1 MSSLFHIK
9 YRPDI
14 DGLRAVAVLAVILF
28 HGFPQYIQGGF
39 VGVDIF
45 FVISGYLIST
55 IIYSELQTNSF
66 SFLDFYSRRIKR
78 IFPALLAVLFTT
90 FFFGWFFLT
99 PREYE
104 ILNQEIAGGAAFFSN
119 FIFWRQSGYFD
130 IAADKKPL
138 LHLWSLAVEEQFYIF
153 WPLILWVFSRL
164 KVNLLYLTIF
174 VLIASF
180 GLNIFYI
187 NTDPI
192 GAFYAPFTRFWELL
206 IGGLLAYL
214 SLYRLEHIQF
224 GSHSRD
230 LLSITGLACI
240 LLGVFT
246 FNKLLPFPGWF
257 ALLPVVGATLLIFA
271 GPDAMINRSLLS
283 SRVMVW
289 IGLISYPLYL
299 WHWPVFSLGRIYSG
313 HALTELQTTGAI
325 LLSFLLAWGTF
336 KYIESPIRRSSK
348 GGMWVN
354 AMIFLMTVVGV
365 SAYFV
370 KENNGL
376 ASRFSVEP
384 LRRNNQLTGCDNV
397 VRDNVLY
404 PCTFG
409 KLDAKRTILI
419 YGDSHAGHLTSALN
433 NALGSEF
440 KFIFLGYGGC
450 FLSKNEG
457 ADGDKMC
464 QLMWSQI
471 RKLREER
478 LYAVVHAQRWG
489 NMDPDTLR
497 DQMRESY
504 KASGLAP
511 EKIAIVGSIPNVD
524 LDCEIAN
531 YYIPSRKKECPV
543 YADQYL
549 SNENFILVTKAL
561 DKPKNLLF
569 IYPYEKLC
577 PKASCQVISGST
589 ANYWDDWHMSRDGAL
604 MAVTD
609 LIDYLRN

>member
-28 HGFPQYIQGGF
+28 HGFAQYIHGGF

-55 IIYSELQTNSF
+55 IIYSELRSDSF
-66 SFLDFYSRRIKR
+66 SFIDFYSRRIKR
-78 IFPALLAVLFTT
+78 IFPALLAVLFTA
-90 FFFGWFFLT
+90 FLFGWFFLT

-104 ILNQEIAGGAAFFSN
+104 TLNQEIAGGAAFFSN

-153 WPLILWVFSRL
+153 WPLILWLFSRL
-164 KVNLLYLTIF
+164 KVRLLYVTIF
-174 VLIASF
+174 ILIISF
-180 GLNIFYI
+180 DLNIFYI
-187 NTDPI
+187 SADPI

-214 SLYRLEHIQF
+214 VLYRSKHIQF
-224 GSHSRD
+224 SKNSRD
-230 LLSITGLACI
+230 LLSIAGLACI
-240 LLGVFT
+240 LLGVFA
-246 FNKLLPFPGWF
+246 FDKLLPFPGWF
-257 ALLPVVGATLLIFA
+257 ALLPVIGAASLIFS
-271 GPDAMINRSLLS
+271 GPDATINRSLLS

-299 WHWPVFSLGRIYSG
+299 WHWPVFALGRIYSG
-313 HALTELQTTGAI
+313 NGLTEIQTVIAI
-325 LLSFLLAWGTF
+325 LVVFFLAWVTYKF
-336 KYIESPIRRSSK
+336 IELPIRKSSNPK
-348 GGMWVN
+348 IKIY
-354 AMIFLMTVVGV
+354 AMIFLMVGIGV

-376 ASRFSVEP
+376 ASRFAVEP
-384 LRRNNQLTGCDNV
+384 LQRKSQLTGCDNV
-397 VRDNVLY
+397 VRDNIFY

-409 KLDAKRTILI
+409 NLDAKKTILI

-433 NALGSEF
+433 HALGKDF
-440 KFIFLGYGGC
+440 KFIFLGYGDC

-457 ADGDKMC
+457 EDKDKMC
-464 QLMWSQI
+464 RLMWKQI
-471 RKLREER
+471 RKFREDH
-478 LYAVVHAQRWG
+478 LYAVIHAQRWG
-489 NMDPDTLR
+489 NMDPATLR
-497 DQMRESY
+497 DQMREAY

-531 YYIPSRKKECPV
+531 YYIPARKKECPV
-543 YADQYL
+543 YADQYQA
-549 SNENFILVTKAL
+549 SENFILRTKEL
-561 DKPKNLLF
+561 DRPKNLVF

-577 PKASCQVISGST
+577 PKGICQVISGST
-589 ANYWDDWHMSRDGAL
+589 ANYWDDSHMSRDGAL
-604 MAVTD
+604 MAAPD
-609 LIDYLRN
+609 LIEYLRK

>member
-1 MSSLFHIK
+1 MSSLSHIK

-14 DGLRAVAVLAVILF
+14 DGLRAVAVLAVVLF
-28 HGFPQYIQGGF
+28 HGFPEYIHGGF
-39 VGVDIF
+39 IGVDVF

-55 IIYSELQTNSF
+55 IIYSELRSDTF
-66 SFLDFYSRRIKR
+66 SFIDFYSRRIKR

-90 FFFGWFFLT
+90 FIFGWFFLT

-104 ILNQEIAGGAAFFSN
+104 TLNQEIAGGAAFFSN

-164 KVNLLYLTIF
+164 KVNLLYLTLFI
-174 VLIASF
+174 LIISF

-214 SLYRLEHIQF
+214 SLHRPEPIQF
-224 GSHSRD
+224 SARSRD
-230 LLSITGLACI
+230 LLSILGLVCL

-246 FNKLLPFPGWF
+246 FDKLLPFPGWY
-257 ALLPVVGATLLIFA
+257 ALLPVIAAASLIFS
-271 GPDAMINRSLLS
+271 GPNAVINRSLLC

-289 IGLISYPLYL
+289 VGLISYPLYL

-313 HALTELQTTGAI
+313 HVLTGLQTIGAI
-325 LLSFLLAWGTF
+325 LVSFLLAWGTF
-336 KYIESPIRRSSK
+336 QFIESPIRRSSK
-348 GGMWVN
+348 GAIKIY
-354 AMIFLMTVVGV
+354 AMIFLMIGVGI

-376 ASRFSVEP
+376 ASRFLAES
-384 LRRNNQLTGCDNV
+384 LQRNNQLTGCDNI
-397 VRDNVLY
+397 VRDNILY
-404 PCTFG
+404 PCAFG
-409 KLDAKRTILI
+409 NLEANRTILI

-433 NALGSEF
+433 HALGSEF
-440 KFIFLGYGGC
+440 KFIFLGYGNC

-457 ADGDKMC
+457 ADSDKMC
-464 QLMWSQI
+464 RLMWNQI
-471 RKLREER
+471 RKLREDH
-478 LYAVVHAQRWG
+478 LYAVIHAQRWG
-489 NMDPDTLR
+489 DMDPVALR
-497 DQMRESY
+497 DQMQDSY

-531 YYIPSRKKECPV
+531 YYIPARKKECPV
-543 YADQYL
+543 YTDQYL
-549 SNENFILVTKAL
+549 ANENFILRTREL
-561 DKPKNLLF
+561 DRPKNLVF

-577 PKASCQVISGST
+577 PRGICQVISGST
-589 ANYWDDWHMSRDGAL
+589 ANYWDDSHMSRDGAL
-604 MAVTD
+604 MAVPD
-609 LIDYLRN
+609 LIEYLRK